1 MAMAR
6 FRFVSTLFLAALA
19 PLCAALNAELVI
31 TNSVVAPDG
40 YPINAIVVNGQTPG
54 PVLSAMKGE
63 RFQVNVTDMLV
74 DESMNKSTS
83 IHWHGIN
90 QYGSAEMD
98 GASMVS
104 QCPIATEHSFV
115 YDFTPV
121 NQSGSFWYHSHF
133 QLQYCEGLRGALV
146 IYDPLDPYRDMF
158 DIDNASTIITL
169 MDWYHVNAYDVA
181 FTDTPA
187 STLINGVGRYLEGP
201 PVPLSIVT
209 VMPGKRYRI
218 RLMNMAC
225 KPNFVFTIDNH
236 VFTVIEADSEYTT
249 PLVVDAIQIF
259 AGQRYSFILNADQP
273 VDNYWIHALP
283 NYDTT
288 FAGGVNSAILRYDGA
303 PNSEPV
309 YRNWTASNP
318 LMEYNLHPLV
328 DPAAPGAAESGG
340 ADVSINLESVWDDN
354 MRFLINGYSYT
365 SPSTPILLQILNGN
379 VNASE
384 LSPNGSVYTLPPNKT
399 IELSVPGGQPE
410 GPHPFHL
417 HGHTFSVVRSAGS
430 DVYNYD
436 NPVRRD
442 TTSNG
447 ISGDNVTI
455 RFRTD
460 NPGPWFFHCHIDFHM
475 EQGMAVVFAEDT
487 NGTASALNVTST
499 WKQLCTTYDALSPT
513 ERIVQQHRRRHTK
526 HQIGH

>member
-1 MAMAR
+1 M
-6 FRFVSTLFLAALA
+6 
-19 PLCAALNAELVI
+19 
-31 TNSVVAPDG
+31 
-40 YPINAIVVNGQTPG
+40 
-54 PVLSAMKGE
+54 
-63 RFQVNVTDMLV
+63 
-74 DESMNKSTS
+74 
-83 IHWHGIN
+83 
-90 QYGSAEMD
+90 
-98 GASMVS
+98 
-104 QCPIATEHSFV
+104 
-115 YDFTPV
+115 
-121 NQSGSFWYHSHF
+121 
-133 QLQYCEGLRGALV
+133 
-146 IYDPLDPYRDMF
+146 
-158 DIDNASTIITL
+158 
-169 MDWYHVNAYDVA
+169 NAYDVA

-187 STLINGVGRYLEGP
+187 STLINGVGRYLNGP
-201 PVPLSIVT
+201 PVPLSVVT

-288 FAGGVNSAILRYDGA
+288 FAGGLNSAILRYEGA
-303 PNSEPV
+303 PIAEPV

-365 SPSTPILLQILNGN
+365 SPSTPVLLQILNGN

-410 GPHPFHL
+410 GPV
-417 HGHTFSVVRSAGS
+417 GNA
-430 DVYNYD
+430 DV
-436 NPVRRD
+436 
-442 TTSNG
+442 S
-447 ISGDNVTI
+447 
-455 RFRTD
+455 
-460 NPGPWFFHCHIDFHM
+460 
-475 EQGMAVVFAEDT
+475 
-487 NGTASALNVTST
+487 
-499 WKQLCTTYDALSPT
+499 LSYVSHVPSS
-513 ERIVQQHRRRHTK
+513 
-526 HQIGH
+526 